1 MRSYSYFPQYVVVI
15 WKMIINSTHIAT
27 YVVAKVFKVLIIMRY
42 SPSFIQFLRANNII
56 QGNNGLEY
64 N

>member
-27 YVVAKVFKVLIIMRY
+27 YVVAKAFKVLYNIIIMRY
-42 SPSFIQFLRANNII
+42 SPSFIQFLWANNII
-56 QGNNGLEY
+56 
-64 N
+64 